1 LQIKKLG
8 ESIKTAKK
16 KIPFGENFVIP
27 YSSSSLLLLLLKAM
41 VCARGGATCVL
52 CLEVT
57 FSWTQVAE
65 DKKNQEGD
73 DDHNDDDDDE
83 GGDDELSMLMMADHH
98 LAGVGFLI
106 RILPLFFL
114 LGLCLVCFFL
124 VF

>member
-1 LQIKKLG
+1 MG
-8 ESIKTAKK
+8 ESIKTQKK
-16 KIPFGENFVIP
+16 KSHFGKNFAIPSF
-27 YSSSSLLLLLLKAM
+27 SSSSLLLLLLKAM

-73 DDHNDDDDDE
+73 DGHNDDDDE

-98 LAGVGFLI
+98 LAVVGFLI
-106 RILPLFFL
+106 RILPLFFSPWIVSCL
-114 LGLCLVCFFL
+114 LFACLL
-124 VF
+124 TR